1 LKVIASARTP
11 VPARPPLAKSEL
23 EVARI
28 VWRLGAATVRQVL
41 EALPADRGLDFKTV
55 QTYLRRLEAKGYLRT
70 RRAGRAKVYVPRV
83 RPQQVVREVIDDL
96 LERLFGGDS
105 LPLFQHLIQDRGL
118 SDAEIDQLR
127 AMLDELEERR

>member
-1 LKVIASARTP
+1 MAK
-11 VPARPPLAKSEL
+11 RPPVAKSEL

-28 VWRLGAATVRQVL
+28 VWELGEASVRQVL
-41 EALPADRGLDFKTV
+41 DALPPDRGLDFKTV

-70 RRAGRAKVYVPRV
+70 KTEGRTKIYLPRV

-96 LERLFGGDS
+96 LQLLFRGES

-118 SDAEIDQLR
+118 SENEFEQLR
-127 AMLDELEERR
+127 AMLDQMESQES

>member
-1 LKVIASARTP
+1 MAK
-11 VPARPPLAKSEL
+11 RPPVAKSEL

-28 VWRLGAATVRQVL
+28 VWELGEASVRQVL
-41 EALPADRGLDFKTV
+41 DALPADRGLDFKTV

-70 RRAGRAKVYVPRV
+70 KTEGRTKIYLPRV

-96 LERLFGGDS
+96 LQLLFRGES

-118 SDAEIDQLR
+118 SENEFEQLR
-127 AMLDELEERR
+127 AMLDQMENQES